1 MAILL
6 SPSMLAID
14 FANIG
19 ENLKK
24 AEDAGTPYLHLD
36 VMDGVFVPNI
46 SFGIPVI
53 AGLRKST
60 QMIFDVHLMIVEP
73 EKYVEAFR
81 KAGADII
88 NFHLEATEDPAA
100 VIGQIKA
107 TGAKAAITIKPKT
120 PVEDLLPYLSE
131 VDMVLVMT
139 VEPGFGGQSFMEDQ
153 VEKIRTLSKW
163 KKEQGY
169 TYDIE
174 VDGGVNLKT
183 LRTVLDAG
191 ANVIVAGSAVF
202 GKEDVAGAVRDF
214 MEVFK
219 EYEG

>member
-214 MEVFK
+214 MDVVK

>member
-1 MAILL
+1 MSILL

-53 AGLRKST
+53 AGLRKAT
-60 QMIFDVHLMIVEP
+60 QMVFDVHLMIVEP

-88 NFHLEATEDPAA
+88 NFHLEATKDPAA
-100 VIGQIKA
+100 VIRQIKA

-120 PVEDLLPYLSE
+120 PVEELLPYLSE

-153 VEKIRTLSKW
+153 VEKIRTLSQW